1 MPPGCPGARELVVL
15 IFDLTFCAE
24 PEPQTP
30 ENVEAVDRWSSL
42 GLVLGT
48 SAELGQLSY
57 LEMIVT
63 QLRVKL
69 VQISYQE
76 VATRELERW
85 FSE

>member
-15 IFDLTFCAE
+15 IFDLTFCAG

-48 SAELGQLSY
+48 SAGLGQLSY
-57 LEMIVT
+57 LEMIVA

-76 VATRELERW
+76 VATWELERW